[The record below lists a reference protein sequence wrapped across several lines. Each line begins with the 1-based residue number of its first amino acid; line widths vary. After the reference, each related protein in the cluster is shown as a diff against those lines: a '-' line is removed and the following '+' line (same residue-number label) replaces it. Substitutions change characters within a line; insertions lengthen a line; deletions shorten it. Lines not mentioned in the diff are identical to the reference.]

1 MSVELKQSPSGPS
14 TSSSGNWD
22 AYVFIQALAA
32 EATAGQIQIPCF
44 PDVAVRI
51 RRVLADDNC
60 DVAQVARVVGA
71 EPGLAARLL
80 QMANSAALSPGR
92 ARVTELRSAIARIGF
107 AHVRTAS
114 LSYAMEQI
122 RNASS
127 LALIRAPLNELWDRS
142 VRVASMAYVAARS
155 WTSVSADRALLAG
168 MMHAMGRV
176 YILTRSADHPGL
188 FANAAAYQRIV
199 AEWHAPIAKLV
210 LESWDIA
217 PDIVEAVEHFEQLD
231 RPNAGP
237 PDLTDV
243 LTIATLLVSFGSNP
257 EALEAQ
263 LAGTSASRRI
273 GLTQASVAK
282 VLEESAAELA
292 SLHAALG

>member
-1 MSVELKQSPSGPS
+1 MSVERKPS
-14 TSSSGNWD
+14 TSNSGNWD

-44 PDVAVRI
+44 PDVAIRI
-51 RRVLADDNC
+51 RRALADENC
-60 DVAQVARVVGA
+60 DVTQLARLVGA

-114 LSYAMEQI
+114 LSYSMEQV
-122 RNASS
+122 RNAPA
-127 LALIRAPLNELWDRS
+127 LAVIRAPLNELWERS

-176 YILTRSADHPGL
+176 YILTRCADHPAL

-199 AEWHAPIAKLV
+199 SEWHAPIAKLV
-210 LESWDIA
+210 LESWDIS
-217 PDIVEAVEHFEQLD
+217 PDIVAAVEQFEQLD
-231 RPNAGP
+231 RDNPGE

-243 LTIATLLVSFGSNP
+243 LTIANLLVSFGKDLD
-257 EALEAQ
+257 ALEAQ
-263 LAGTSASRRI
+263 LAGTSATQRM
-273 GLTQASVAK
+273 GLSQASVTT
-282 VLEESAAELA
+282 VLQESAEELA
-292 SLHAALG
+292 SLHAALGG